1 MNTKAIR
8 NYEESYTVSE
18 NGTVTSI
25 KKGRVLKQELIKRS
39 NTNYRRVTLCKD
51 GKTTRF
57 QVHQLVAIHFI
68 NNPEDKQ
75 HINHIDNNG
84 ENNLYTN
91 LEWCTHSENMI
102 HAQKQGRLFN
112 SQSKGGIAAGVKS
125 YEKARL
131 KYEEFVDR
139 KFGYIVI
146 KQIESL
152 GKHPRGIIECTKCDK
167 NYSSLLE
174 KITLGKQ
181 IMCKKCSASNGAKVL
196 RKKLYQYDDD
206 KNLINTFDSSEKA
219 ATYFKKNSRS
229 GFSLAASGKIKKYLG
244 YIWKYEE
251 IKI

>member
-25 KKGRVLKQELIKRS
+25 KTGRVLKQELIKRS

-51 GKTTRF
+51 GKATRF

-102 HAQKQGRLFN
+102 HCIKQGRGTYSDAAKQTVLNKLSSREEKLKSVLGANFIAIN
-112 SQSKGGIAAGVKS
+112 KQARSTVTYLCQKCNKPHTTRLDSTALTQPTILCRNCSYAERHSK
-125 YEKARL
+125 
-131 KYEEFVDR
+131 
-139 KFGYIVI
+139 
-146 KQIESL
+146 
-152 GKHPRGIIECTKCDK
+152 
-167 NYSSLLE
+167 
-174 KITLGKQ
+174 
-181 IMCKKCSASNGAKVL
+181 
-196 RKKLYQYDDD
+196 
-206 KNLINTFDSSEKA
+206 
-219 ATYFKKNSRS
+219 
-229 GFSLAASGKIKKYLG
+229 
-244 YIWKYEE
+244 
-251 IKI
+251 

>member
-25 KKGRVLKQELIKRS
+25 KTGRVLKQELIKRS

-51 GKTTRF
+51 GKATRF

-102 HAQKQGRLFN
+102 HAQKQGRLFHA
-112 SQSKGGIAAGVKS
+112 QSKAGKKAGAISTANLHKLAQDSVGLLFNSWQVIDPDLS
-125 YEKARL
+125 YRAGKAYILCKCVCGKQAQIDFARL
-131 KYEEFVDR
+131 RRLDAT
-139 KFGYIVI
+139 
-146 KQIESL
+146 S
-152 GKHPRGIIECTKCDK
+152 
-167 NYSSLLE
+167 
-174 KITLGKQ
+174 
-181 IMCKKCSASNGAKVL
+181 CKSCAK
-196 RKKLYQYDDD
+196 K
-206 KNLINTFDSSEKA
+206 
-219 ATYFKKNSRS
+219 
-229 GFSLAASGKIKKYLG
+229 
-244 YIWKYEE
+244 
-251 IKI
+251 